1 MEYLL
6 NNNKRFFFISA
17 TIILILF
24 FDQLSKFFIINYFQK
39 NNSIIY
45 LTSFLN
51 FELIWNDGIAF
62 GLLNFENSKVY
73 NFISAIIF
81 LVILTILFLIYKTKN
96 FTVHFYSMIT
106 GGALGNLL
114 DRIRYSSV
122 PDFIDFHI
130 GEFHW
135 FIFNIA
141 DIFISIGVICLIMV
155 EIFGKKELKNEN
167 KI

>member
-1 MEYLL
+1 M
-6 NNNKRFFFISA
+6 NNYKRFFSISV
-17 TIILILF
+17 TIVLILF
-24 FDQLSKFFIINYFQK
+24 FDQLSKIFIINHFQT

-51 FELIWNDGIAF
+51 FELIWNEGIAF
-62 GLLNFENSKVY
+62 GLLSFENSKVY
-73 NFISAIIF
+73 NFISIIIL
-81 LVILTILFLIYKTKN
+81 LVVLIILFVIYKTKN
-96 FTVHFYSMIT
+96 LTVYFYSMIV

-114 DRIRYSSV
+114 DRVRYSSV

-155 EIFGKKELKNEN
+155 EIFGQKDLKNEN
-167 KI
+167 

>member
-1 MEYLL
+1 M
-6 NNNKRFFFISA
+6 NNYKRFFSISV
-17 TIILILF
+17 TIVLILF
-24 FDQLSKFFIINYFQK
+24 FDQLSKIFIINYFQT

-51 FELIWNDGIAF
+51 FELIWNEGIAF
-62 GLLNFENSKVY
+62 GLLSFENSKVY
-73 NFISAIIF
+73 NFISIIIL
-81 LVILTILFLIYKTKN
+81 LVVLIILFVIYKTKN
-96 FTVHFYSMIT
+96 LTVYFYSMIV

-114 DRIRYSSV
+114 DRVRYSSV

-155 EIFGKKELKNEN
+155 EIFGQKDLKNEN
-167 KI
+167 

>member
-1 MEYLL
+1 M
-6 NNNKRFFFISA
+6 NNYKRFFSISA
-17 TIILILF
+17 TIVLILF
-24 FDQLSKFFIINYFQK
+24 FDQLSKIFIINYFQT

-51 FELIWNDGIAF
+51 FELIWNEGIAF
-62 GLLNFENSKVY
+62 GLLSFENSKIY
-73 NFISAIIF
+73 NFISIIIL
-81 LVILTILFLIYKTKN
+81 LVVLIILFVIYKTKN
-96 FTVHFYSMIT
+96 LTVYFYSMIV

-114 DRIRYSSV
+114 DRVRYSSV

-155 EIFGKKELKNEN
+155 EIFGQKDLKNEN
-167 KI
+167 

>member
-1 MEYLL
+1 M
-6 NNNKRFFFISA
+6 NNYKRFFFISA
-17 TIILILF
+17 TIVLILF
-24 FDQLSKFFIINYFQK
+24 FDQLSKIFIINYFQT

-51 FELIWNDGIAF
+51 FELIWNEGIAF
-62 GLLNFENSKVY
+62 GLLSFENSKVY
-73 NFISAIIF
+73 NFISIIIF
-81 LVILTILFLIYKTKN
+81 LVVLIILFVIYKTKN
-96 FTVHFYSMIT
+96 FTVYFYSMIV

-114 DRIRYSSV
+114 DRVRYSSV

-167 KI
+167 

>member
-1 MEYLL
+1 M
-6 NNNKRFFFISA
+6 NNYKRFFSISA
-17 TIILILF
+17 TIVLILF
-24 FDQLSKFFIINYFQK
+24 FDQLSKIFIINYFQT

-51 FELIWNDGIAF
+51 FELIWNEGIAF
-62 GLLNFENSKVY
+62 GLLSFENSKVY
-73 NFISAIIF
+73 NFISIIIL
-81 LVILTILFLIYKTKN
+81 LVVLIILFVIYKTKN
-96 FTVHFYSMIT
+96 LTVYFYSMIA

-114 DRIRYSSV
+114 DRVRYSSV

-155 EIFGKKELKNEN
+155 EIFGQKDLKNEN
-167 KI
+167 YF

>member
-1 MEYLL
+1 MDYLIK
-6 NNNKRFFFISA
+6 NKKRFFFNSA
-17 TIILILF
+17 TILAILF
-24 FDQLSKFFIINYFQK
+24 LDQSSKIFIINYFET

-51 FELIWNDGIAF
+51 FELIWNDGVAF

-73 NFISAIIF
+73 NFITTLIF
-81 LVILTILFLIYKTKN
+81 LVILIILFLIYKTKN
-96 FTVHFYSMIT
+96 FTVYFYSIIV

-141 DIFISIGVICLIMV
+141 DIFISIGVICLIMA
-155 EIFGKKELKNEN
+155 EIFNKKELKNE
-167 KI
+167 I

>member
-1 MEYLL
+1 M
-6 NNNKRFFFISA
+6 NNYKRFFSISA
-17 TIILILF
+17 IIVLILF
-24 FDQLSKFFIINYFQK
+24 FDQLSKIFIINYFQT

-51 FELIWNDGIAF
+51 FELIWNEGIAF
-62 GLLNFENSKVY
+62 GLLSFENSKVY
-73 NFISAIIF
+73 NFISIIIL
-81 LVILTILFLIYKTKN
+81 LVVLIILFVIYKTKN
-96 FTVHFYSMIT
+96 LTVYFYSMIV

-114 DRIRYSSV
+114 DRVRYSSV

-155 EIFGKKELKNEN
+155 EIFGQKDLKNEN
-167 KI
+167 